1 MSEEKKERVD
11 YAKVLIIAP
20 SGYGKTF
27 LSKTADFEKV
37 GFINTEQKPLPFKGN
52 FKFHGKPKTWSGFI
66 KNLEDYGNNPEIESI
81 IIDSQSMAL
90 DTLHSE
96 MKQNFKGFD
105 VYSNYNTQVKR
116 YLDLMKAIQK
126 DIIVTSHDESI
137 VVDGYKQKRAK
148 VHGKEFEGRLEAHY
162 TIVLFAGKKLED
174 NKPKYF
180 LRTFEEDTSS
190 KCPEGLFP
198 DKKGDNYLEI
208 ANDAAYIFKCLK
220 EYYS

>member
-1 MSEEKKERVD
+1 MSETKKRTD
-11 YAKVLIIAP
+11 FAKVLIVAP

-27 LSKTADFEKV
+27 LSKTANLEKT

-52 FKFHGKPKTWSGFI
+52 FKWHGKPKTWAGFM
-66 KNLEDYGNNPEIESI
+66 KNLEDYGNNPEIENI
-81 IIDSQSMAL
+81 IIDSQSMAF

-116 YLDLMKAIQK
+116 YLDLMKSIEK
-126 DIIVTSHDESI
+126 DIIVTSHDES
-137 VVDGYKQKRAK
+137 VVVEGYKQRRAK
-148 VHGKEFEGRLEAHY
+148 VHGKEYEGRLEAHY

-174 NKPKYF
+174 NKPVYSLK
-180 LRTFEEDTSS
+180 TFEEDTSS

-198 DKKGDNYLEI
+198 DKKGDNLLQI
-208 ANDAAYIFKCLK
+208 KNDAGYIFNSLK